1 MKSLPRLLLV
11 LVLPL
16 YLVDQVT
23 KWLVVLNF
31 EAPPPPMCESCG
43 EVFLRGEPSVPDR
56 RCETCG
62 GTEIYPGSNVSGDS
76 WVVAE
81 DFFTLVRVHNQGAA
95 FGMGNGTTWAP
106 AVFFMIALIALGALL
121 HFWRR
126 GAFDTLLL
134 RLAAGLLAA
143 GILGNLTDRVLQGFF
158 LPAYREEGFLA
169 RLSQG
174 YVVDFL
180 DFKIGLYG
188 KLVPASG
195 GHWPSFN
202 VADSCICVAAFFLI
216 LSTFRAEAESKG
228 SKEQA
233 DEA

>member
-1 MKSLPRLLLV
+1 MNSLPRLLLV
-11 LVLPL
+11 FVLPL
-16 YLVDQVT
+16 YLLDQAS

-31 EAPPPPMCESCG
+31 SPPA
-43 EVFLRGEPSVPDR
+43 
-56 RCETCG
+56 
-62 GTEIYPGSNVSGDS
+62 PGSNFSQES
-76 WVVAE
+76 HVVVE
-81 DFFTLVRVHNQGAA
+81 DFFTIVRVHNQGAA
-95 FGMGNGTTWAP
+95 FGLGNGTPWAP
-106 AVFFMIALIALGALL
+106 VAFFVIALVALGALL
-121 HFWRR
+121 HFWKR

-134 RLAAGLLAA
+134 RLAAGLLIA

-158 LPAYREEGFLA
+158 LPAYREEGVLS

-188 KLVPASG
+188 KLFPASE

-216 LSTFRAEAESKG
+216 LSTFRSEAGSKG
-228 SKEQA
+228 DKEQA
-233 DEA
+233 EA